1 MTINEQELLN
11 RAFPELSFSVSQRD
25 AIIYGLGIGLGEDP
39 LNEDQLRFV
48 YEEGL
53 QVFPTMPVVLGSPG
67 MWFGD
72 AGLNWRKL
80 VHAEQS
86 LTNHRPIKIG
96 EPLRAKAK
104 VIDLI
109 DKGAEKGAIMYV
121 ERAIYTPDGEPVA
134 NLVSGYMLRGDGG
147 YGGKDRKVETS
158 WKLPEREPDAVAKL
172 NTLPQSA
179 LIYRLSGDMNPLH
192 ADPKSAVRSGFDRP
206 ILHGLCT
213 YGLMGRAVLE
223 SFCNYDPARL
233 RAVSGRFSKPV
244 YPGDTIAVRMW
255 RDGSEIIFDASVQ
268 GREGVVFNQGLAAI
282 S

>member
-1 MTINEQELLN
+1 MMINEQALLN
-11 RAFPELSFSVSQRD
+11 RPFPELNFSVSERD

-39 LNEDQLRFV
+39 LSEEQLRYV

-80 VHAEQS
+80 VHAEQA
-86 LTNHRPIKIG
+86 LTNHRPIRIG
-96 EPLRAKAK
+96 EALKAKAK

-121 ERAIYTPDGEPVA
+121 ERAIYTPEGEAVA

-147 YGGKDRKVETS
+147 FGGKDRKVEVNWT
-158 WKLPEREPDAVAKL
+158 LPERAPDAVASMK
-172 NTLPQSA
+172 TMPQSA
-179 LIYRLSGDMNPLH
+179 LIYRLSGDLNPLH

-223 SFCNYDPARL
+223 QFCDSDPAGL
-233 RAVSGRFSKPV
+233 KAISGRFSKPV
-244 YPGDTIAVRMW
+244 FPGDTIDVRMW
-255 RDGSEIIFDASVQ
+255 RDGAEVLFDASVQ
-268 GREGVVFNQGLAAI
+268 GREGVVFNHGRATVA
-282 S
+282 